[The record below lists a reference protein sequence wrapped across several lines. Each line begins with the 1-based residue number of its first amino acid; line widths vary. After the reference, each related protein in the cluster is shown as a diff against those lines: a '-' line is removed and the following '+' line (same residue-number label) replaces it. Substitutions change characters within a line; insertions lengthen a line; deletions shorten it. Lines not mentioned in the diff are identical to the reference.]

1 MREIKKRWNAETP
14 HFFKKVIH
22 AGIVLGLIGGGLV
35 TLPATASI
43 GAILVTVGTT
53 ATAIAKLTKI

>member
-1 MREIKKRWNAETP
+1 MKEIQKRWKATTP
-14 HFFKKVIH
+14 PFFKKVIH
-22 AGIVLGLIGGGLV
+22 IGIVLGLIGGGLV
-35 TLPATASI
+35 TVPATASV